1 MHRRASVRGAWTRG
15 WFGAALAVAIV
26 PVAADANAEVREHA
40 RVPIAMSP
48 ALARGRIDVVRLAIE
63 GIPVRGAFDVV
74 HVDHGGH
81 ARTIASRRPRQ
92 APELAPADARIDAHE
107 ATRRALATL
116 PAATSTTTPESPPV
130 LVYRVVLDTPVL
142 AWEVQLRFSSRPEPT
157 RKTLWISATSGVVID
172 ERENVFASRARV
184 FAENPSS
191 TPDPIEVTLTDIDA
205 IGPGVPL
212 AGPRVH
218 SLNCV
223 TTAPAEVMPWHDDG
237 DCWAVA
243 RTFSDA
249 DGNYFVP
256 IPDPIDPA
264 SGTDGDDLFAEL
276 SMYAHAE
283 RFMNVLADRGIPA
296 YRCELSTMLANFRTL
311 PEDSADDPEPLN
323 NAYYTDQC
331 DPTKGATM
339 LFGQGTEVDFAF
351 DADVIYH
358 ELGHGLVAQLSAEGL
373 GGSRTRPDGVV
384 VDATAINEAIADYVS
399 VMFQGDPQLAEY
411 IGRFWVSQTSPYIRT
426 ATNGK
431 RCPDDTIG
439 QGHND
444 GEPLMAALWS
454 TRVVVGESLDA
465 VVLGSLAR
473 LPNDAVLE
481 EMAAALLAVADEAV
495 VAGEMDA
502 EHRGLLERELDARG
516 LIDCPRVITE
526 PDDVTSG
533 RTMYLKKV
541 SASVEP
547 FWPGPM
553 QLRYRVPDDA
563 HELIVEF
570 DLDARGSDDPPEAA
584 ILLKRAATPIAFTY
598 DLVARDDAGD
608 PTGASGKIREL
619 TLVGGDWDRRIDAV
633 RVADDAHRVTIG
645 GLQPGEV
652 VHLALVATAAV
663 DATATKVHVV
673 DEFEDDA
680 STSDDEGTQD
690 EAREDLHGTAATASC
705 GCTEGRRAG
714 APALLVLVF
723 GFARRRR
730 R

>member
-1 MHRRASVRGAWTRG
+1 M
-15 WFGAALAVAIV
+15 V
-26 PVAADANAEVREHA
+26 PVAAGANAEVREQA

-48 ALARGRIDVVRLAIE
+48 ALARGRVEIVRFAIE
-63 GIPVRGAFDVV
+63 GIPVRGGFEVV
-74 HVDHGGH
+74 HVDHSGR

-92 APELAPADARIDAHE
+92 PAELAPADARIDADQ
-107 ATRRALATL
+107 ASRRATATL
-116 PAATSTTTPESPPV
+116 PGTAATTPESPPV
-130 LVYRVVLDTPVL
+130 LVYRVVLDTPLL
-142 AWEVQLRFSSRPEPT
+142 AWEVQLPFSSRPEPT
-157 RKTLWISATSGVVID
+157 RKTLWISATSGEVID

-205 IGPGVPL
+205 TGPGVPL
-212 AGPRVH
+212 AGPRVQ
-218 SLNCV
+218 SFNCV
-223 TTAPAEVMPWHDDG
+223 TTAPAEVMPWHDEG

-249 DGNYFVP
+249 DGDYFVP

-264 SGTDGDDLFAEL
+264 SGTDGDDLYAEL
-276 SMYAHAE
+276 SMYVHAE
-283 RFMNVLADRGIPA
+283 RFRNVLAARGIPE

-311 PEDSADDPEPLN
+311 PDDGSDEPEPLN

-339 LFGQGTEVDFAF
+339 LFGQGSDVDFAF
-351 DADVIYH
+351 DSDVIYH

-399 VMFQGDPQLAEY
+399 VMFQGNPELAEY
-411 IGRFWVSQTSPYIRT
+411 VGRFWVSQTSPYIRT

-444 GEPLMAALWS
+444 GEPLMAALWA
-454 TRVVVGESLDA
+454 TRVVVGEALDPI
-465 VVLGSLAR
+465 VLGSLAR

-481 EMAAALLAVADEAV
+481 EAAAALLELADEAV
-495 VAGEMDA
+495 AAGEITA
-502 EHRGLLERELDARG
+502 EHRTLLERELDARG
-516 LIDCPRVITE
+516 LLDCPRVITD

-541 SASVEP
+541 STAVEP

-563 HELIVEF
+563 HELVVEF
-570 DLDARGSDDPPEAA
+570 DLDPRGSDDQPEAA
-584 ILLKRAATPIAFTY
+584 VLLKRGATPIAFTY

-619 TLVGGDWDRRIDAV
+619 TLVGGDWDRRIEAV
-633 RVADDAHRVTIG
+633 RIADDAHRVVIG

-652 VHLALVATAAV
+652 VHLGLVATAEV
-663 DATATKVHVV
+663 DATATKVRVV
-673 DEFEDDA
+673 DDFEDDD
-680 STSDDEGTQD
+680 STSDDAGMDD
-690 EAREDLHGTAATASC
+690 EAREDVHGTAATASC
-705 GCTEGRRAG
+705 GCTEARPTAMR
-714 APALLVLVF
+714 ALLVLALA
-723 GFARRRR
+723 GLGRRRR
-730 R
+730 